1 MTAIVTLLCFAVY
14 FLGYKFY
21 SKHLAERVFQLDPVA
36 VTPAH
41 SMRDEVDYVPT
52 NRFVLFGHH
61 WASITGL
68 SPMLGPAVAV
78 IWGWGPAMLWVVLG
92 ALFVGCVHDFSALVV
107 SMRAKGM
114 SIGKVTEG
122 IIGKRAKTLF
132 HLIIFFAIALAMG
145 VFVYVVADLFSITDA
160 WDPLEPMADPS
171 SFPTAVLPSVAL
183 IVIAMIMGHL
193 LYRKQYPLGPT
204 TAVGFV
210 VMMASVWA
218 GLQLPLLGMSREAF
232 PSAASWT
239 ILLLGYAYLAS
250 VLPVWSLLQA
260 RDFLNSLLLY
270 LGLALC
276 YLGIFVWQPEFAAP
290 MFRPNPEGAP
300 AFYPFVFIIIA
311 CGAASGFHSLVS
323 SGTTSKQINKETD
336 ARFIGYGG
344 MMGESLL
351 GLLAVLATTAGV
363 MGAGALTPSEVWAET
378 YRDWSSI
385 QLLGAQVGVFITG
398 AAQFIEHLGVADHRT
413 ATAFIAIVV
422 VSFALTTLDSG
433 TRLLRYNISEMGET
447 VRVKFLSNRHVA
459 SFLAVVIIGFFAFYT
474 IDGRPAGLALWRL
487 FGTTNQ
493 MLASLALLVVSL
505 YLFQRGRNPWF
516 TAVPMLF
523 MSVSTVLAMLSNLRD
538 FWAQWDSGGSLL
550 FVVAF
555 ALLVLALWLMAEA
568 VGAVNRFRGRPKLT
582 TMEVVYDSS
591 PDGR

>member
-1 MTAIVTLLCFAVY
+1 MTAIVTLLCLAVY
-14 FLGYKFY
+14 AVGYRFY
-21 SKHLAERVFQLDPVA
+21 SKYLAERVFQLDPVA

-41 SMRDEVDYVPT
+41 ALADDVDYVPT
-52 NRFVLFGHH
+52 NKYVLFGHH

-107 SMRAKGM
+107 SMRARGM

-122 IIGKRAKTLF
+122 IIGKRAKSLF

-145 VFVYVVADLFSITDA
+145 VFVYVISDLFAITEA

-171 SFPTAVLPSVAL
+171 SFPTAVLPSGAL
-183 IVIAMIMGHL
+183 IVIAMAMGYL
-193 LYRKQYPLGPT
+193 LYRKHYPLGAT
-204 TAVGFV
+204 TAVAFV
-210 VMMASVWA
+210 LMMASVWA
-218 GLQLPLLGMSREAF
+218 GLELPTLGMDRGAW
-232 PSAASWT
+232 PPAAAWT
-239 ILLLGYAYLAS
+239 IMLLGYSYLAS

-270 LGLALC
+270 LGLAMS
-276 YLGIFVWQPEFAAP
+276 YLGLLVWRPEFSAP
-290 MFRPNPEGAP
+290 LFRPNPEGAP
-300 AFYPFVFIIIA
+300 SMYPFTFIIIA

-323 SGTTSKQINKETD
+323 SGTTSKQIDKEPD

-344 MMGESLL
+344 MVGESLL

-363 MGAGALTPSEVWAET
+363 VGVGGLTAAEVWANQ
-378 YRDWSSI
+378 YADWGAI
-385 QLLGAQVGVFITG
+385 QGLGNQVGVFITG
-398 AAQFIEHLGVADHRT
+398 AAQFVERLGIIDARG
-413 ATAFIAIVV
+413 ATALIAMVV

-433 TRLLRYNISEMGET
+433 TRLLRYNIAEMGET
-447 VRVKFLSNRHVA
+447 VRLAFLGNRHIS
-459 SFLAVVIIGFFAFYT
+459 SFLACLIIAFFAFYT
-474 IDGRPAGLALWRL
+474 IGGQPAGLALWRL

-505 YLFQRGRNPWF
+505 YLYQRGRNPWF

-523 MSVSTVLAMLSNLRD
+523 MAVSTTIAMVLNLFD
-538 FWAQWDSGGSLL
+538 FWAQWEAGGSLL
-550 FVVAF
+550 FVVAL
-555 ALLVLALWLMAEA
+555 ALLVLAVWLMVEA
-568 VGAVNRFRGRPKLT
+568 VAAVQRFRGRPPIDS
-582 TMEVVYDSS
+582 MEVIFEKA
-591 PDGR
+591 RR

>member
-1 MTAIVTLLCFAVY
+1 MTAIVTLLCLAVY
-14 FLGYKFY
+14 AVGYRFY
-21 SKHLAERVFQLDPVA
+21 SKYLAERVFQLDPVA

-41 SMRDEVDYVPT
+41 ALADDVDYVPT
-52 NRFVLFGHH
+52 NKYVLFGHH

-107 SMRAKGM
+107 SMRARGM

-122 IIGKRAKTLF
+122 IIGKRAKSLF

-145 VFVYVVADLFSITDA
+145 VFVYVISDLFAITEA

-171 SFPTAVLPSVAL
+171 SFPTAVLPSGAL
-183 IVIAMIMGHL
+183 IVIAMAMGYL
-193 LYRKQYPLGPT
+193 LYRKHYPLGAT
-204 TAVGFV
+204 TAVAFV
-210 VMMASVWA
+210 LMMASVWA
-218 GLQLPLLGMSREAF
+218 GLELPTLGMDRGAW
-232 PSAASWT
+232 PPAAAWT
-239 ILLLGYAYLAS
+239 IMLLGYSYLAS

-276 YLGIFVWQPEFAAP
+276 YLGVFVWQPDFAAP
-290 MFRPNPEGAP
+290 VFRANPEGAP
-300 AFYPFVFIIIA
+300 PFFPFVFIIIA

-323 SGTTSKQINKETD
+323 SGTTSKQINRETD

-363 MGAGALTPSEVWAET
+363 MGTAAMTPSEVWADT
-378 YRDWSSI
+378 YRNWASI
-385 QLLGAQVGVFITG
+385 QSLGQQVGIFITG
-398 AAQFIEHLGVADHRT
+398 AAQFIERLGVSDHRT
-413 ATAFIAIVV
+413 AVAFVAIVV

-433 TRLLRYNISEMGET
+433 TRLLRYNISEIGET
-447 VRVKFLSNRHVA
+447 LRLQVLGNRHIA
-459 SFLAVVIIGFFAFYT
+459 SFLAVAIIGFFAFYT

-523 MSVSTVLAMLSNLRD
+523 MTVSTVVAMLSNLRD
-538 FWAQWDSGGSLL
+538 FWRQWDAGGDLL
-550 FVVAF
+550 FMVALV
-555 ALLVLALWLMAEA
+555 LLVLALWLMVEA
-568 VGAVNRFRGRPKLT
+568 AIAVRHFRGRPKLT
-582 TMEVVYDSS
+582 TMQVVYDTA
-591 PDGR
+591 PKA

>member
-1 MTAIVTLLCFAVY
+1 MAALVALVCFAVY
-14 FLGYKFY
+14 IVGYRFY
-21 SKHLAERVFQLDPVA
+21 SKYLAEKVFSLSPTA

-41 SMRDEVDYVPT
+41 AMTDGVDYVPT
-52 NRFVLFGHH
+52 NKFVLFGHH

-78 IWGWGPAMLWVVLG
+78 IWGWGPAMAWVVLG

-107 SMRAKGM
+107 SMRARGV

-122 IIGKRAKTLF
+122 IIGKRAKSLF

-145 VFVYVVADLFSITDA
+145 VFVYVVADLFAISDT
-160 WDPLEPMADPS
+160 WDPAVPLADPS
-171 SFPTAVLPSVAL
+171 SFPSAVLPSAALVA
-183 IVIAMIMGHL
+183 IAFAMGYL
-193 LYRKQYPLGPT
+193 LYRKNYPLGPT

-210 VMMASVWA
+210 LMMISVWA
-218 GLQLPLLGMSREAF
+218 GLQSPLMGMDRASW
-232 PSAASWT
+232 PSPAIWT
-239 ILLLGYAYLAS
+239 ILLLGYAYMAS

-270 LGLALC
+270 LGLGLS
-276 YLGIFVWQPEFAAP
+276 YLGLMMWQPDFVAP

-300 AFYPFVFIIIA
+300 AIYPFTFIIIA

-323 SGTTSKQINKETD
+323 SGTTSKQINNETD

-363 MGAGALTPSEVWAET
+363 VGLGDLSAAEVWASH
-378 YRDWSSI
+378 YGSWASI
-385 QLLGAQVGVFITG
+385 QGLGNQVGVFITG
-398 AAQFIEHLGVADHRT
+398 AAQFVERVGVMDAPA
-413 ATAFIAIVV
+413 ATALIAMVV

-447 VRVKFLSNRHVA
+447 IRVRALGNRHIA
-459 SFLAVVIIGFFAFYT
+459 SFLAVLIIAFFAFYE
-474 IDGRPAGLALWRL
+474 INGQPAGLQLWRL

-493 MLASLALLVVSL
+493 LLASLALLVVSL
-505 YLFQRGRNPWF
+505 YLYQRGRNPWF

-523 MSVSTVLAMLSNLRD
+523 MAVTTLLAMISNLRD
-538 FWAQWDSGGSLL
+538 FWAQWDQGGSLL
-550 FVVAF
+550 FMVAL
-555 ALLVLALWLMAEA
+555 ALLILAVWLMIEA
-568 VGAVNRFRGRPKLT
+568 VAAVQRFRGREPLK
-582 TMEVVYDSS
+582 TMEVIFEDAA
-591 PDGR
+591 RR